1 MNLEIDM
8 GNTRF
13 KWRLKDNK
21 KIISHGNIANKD
33 IYDETSFNDV
43 FASMDKYRPS
53 RIGVASV
60 SNKNKDYLGVWCQQR
75 WLLVPH
81 YLKVSELELGV
92 TNAYTYVEQ
101 MGVDRWLAM
110 LAAYSSMGGQACLIV
125 DCGSACT
132 VDLVLADGMH
142 LGGYIVPGVQLMKN
156 ALSRDTDRVKLN
168 EVSYDSK
175 LSPGTT
181 TQEAVSAGLWAVQ
194 LGLVNLALKRLLD
207 EGAVMPCVLFTGGA
221 GEHLSGLF
229 RGAPA
234 ADSTSELVSKMEF
247 KSDLVLDGISLLL
260 ERYSEV
266 VIK

>member
-13 KWRLKDNK
+13 KWRLRDNK
-21 KIISHGNIANKD
+21 KIISHGSIANKD
-33 IYDETSFNDV
+33 IRDETSFSDV
-43 FASMDKYRPS
+43 FVSMDKYRPS

-60 SNKNKDYLGVWCQQR
+60 SNKNKDYLSVWCQQR

-81 YLKVSELELGV
+81 YLEVSEAELGV
-92 TNAYTYVEQ
+92 TNAYTSVEQ
-101 MGVDRWLAM
+101 MGIDRWLSM

-132 VDLVLADGMH
+132 VDLVLANGTH

-156 ALSRDTDRVKLN
+156 ALFRDTDRVKLN

-181 TQEAVSAGLWAVQ
+181 TQEAVSAGLWAMQ
-194 LGLVNLALKRLLD
+194 LGLVKLALKRLLD
-207 EGAVMPCVLFTGGA
+207 EGAVMPGVLFTGGA
-221 GEHLSGLF
+221 GEHLLGLF
-229 RGAPA
+229 LGALA
-234 ADSTSELVSKMEF
+234 ADSANQVLSKVEY

-260 ERYSEV
+260 
-266 VIK
+266 K

>member
-21 KIISHGNIANKD
+21 KTISYGSTANKD

-43 FASMDKYRPS
+43 FASMEKYRPS

-81 YLKVSELELGV
+81 YLKVSEVELGV

-101 MGVDRWLAM
+101 MGIDRWLAM
-110 LAAYSSMGGQACLIV
+110 LAVYSSMGGQACLIV

-132 VDLVLADGMH
+132 VDLVLADGAH

-156 ALSRDTDRVKLN
+156 ALFRDTDRVKLN

-221 GEHLSGLF
+221 GEHLLGLF
-229 RGAPA
+229 LSAPG
-234 ADSTSELVSKMEF
+234 ADSASELVSKVEF

-260 ERYSEV
+260 EQCTEV